1 MKFWTALLLALAM
14 GGGISSPTH
23 AKWYEASSDHFV
35 IYADDSEKDI
45 RRFAENLERYH
56 SAMEF
61 LTGRDLAK
69 PSPSN
74 RVTIFVVGNQRE
86 IRRLAGGNNRRV
98 AGFYIPR
105 ASGSIAFVQ
114 DIRFKSGYPDFST
127 VILLHEYAHHFLMSS
142 TPYGMPRWLN
152 EGAAEFFAATTFKSD
167 GGVLIGRPAQHRA
180 NDFAYAD
187 KVSVKE
193 LFDEEL
199 YEKNK
204 GRRYDAFYAQS
215 WLLYHYL
222 TFTPER
228 SGQLNAYQIALINGT
243 PSPQAAAEAF
253 GEIGKLQTNLRAYL
267 RQRRMFTFDLT
278 PDRISI
284 GPVSLRELPR
294 GEAEMM
300 DVRIRSQRGVN
311 REQAEELLIEAREIA
326 AYYPNDPGA
335 QTVLAE
341 AEFDAG
347 NNAEAIA
354 AADRA
359 LAADPTR
366 TNAHVQK
373 GYALFRIAGD
383 AETAD
388 QDAAFGRAMAAFSE
402 LNRLEND
409 HPLPLIYYYRS
420 YTERGKTPPE
430 NARHALERASQL
442 APFDHNLAMQAA
454 FMQAMEGKIALA
466 THTLKPVAA
475 NPHGGK
481 RAEHAQNL
489 ITAMADA
496 TEGEAF
502 RMPERAVPLVRVVVP
517 DPDNGDEDSGA
528 D

>member
-1 MKFWTALLLALAM
+1 MKFWTALLLALA
-14 GGGISSPTH
+14 ISSPAS
-23 AKWYEASSDHFV
+23 AKWFEASSDHFV

-61 LTGRDLAK
+61 LTGRDLET
-69 PSPSN
+69 PSPSS
-74 RVTIFVVGNQRE
+74 RVTIFVVGDQRDV
-86 IRRLAGGNNRRV
+86 RRLAGGNSKNI
-98 AGFYIPR
+98 AGFYVPR

-142 TPYGMPRWLN
+142 SRYGMPRWFN
-152 EGAAEFFAATTFKSD
+152 EGAAEFYAATTFKSD
-167 GGVLIGRPAQHRA
+167 GGVMIGRPAQHRA
-180 NDFAYAD
+180 NDFTYAD
-187 KVSVKE
+187 KVSVEE
-193 LFDEEL
+193 LLDEEL

-204 GRRYDAFYAQS
+204 GKRYDAFYAQS
-215 WLLYHYL
+215 WLLYHYM

-228 SGQLNAYQIALINGT
+228 AGQMRDYQLALFNGT
-243 PSPQAAAEAF
+243 PPPKAAREAF
-253 GEIGKLQTNLRAYL
+253 GDMDQLQKDLRSYL
-267 RQRRMFTFDLT
+267 RQRRMFFVNLT
-278 PDRISI
+278 PDKLSI
-284 GPVSLRELPR
+284 GPVTVRELPK

-341 AEFDAG
+341 AEYDAG

-366 TNAHVQK
+366 ANAYVQK
-373 GYALFRIAGD
+373 GYALFRMAED
-383 AETAD
+383 AEPAD
-388 QDAAFGRAMAAFSE
+388 RDAAYGRAMAAFSK
-402 LNRLEND
+402 LNRIEND

-420 YTERGKTPPE
+420 YTQRGKEPPE
-430 NARHALERASQL
+430 NARHALERAAQL

-454 FMQAMEGKIALA
+454 FMQAMEGKIKLA
-466 THTLKPVAA
+466 TLTLKPVAA
-475 NPHGGK
+475 NPHGGR

-502 RMPERAVPLVRVVVP
+502 RMPERAVPLVRVAVP
-517 DPDNGDEDSGA
+517 DPDDGEA